1 MVQGKIIFL
10 NGVSSAGKT
19 TLSKTLQQKLDTP
32 YYWLSEDVFRE
43 MTPEKFDNEDTEE
56 NGWIWI
62 NSIYGMYHTAK
73 MYSDIGMNT
82 IIDTVLDG
90 PTFLDKAVEILHDYP
105 ILFVHVTCPLEE
117 LLRREKERGD
127 RDIGLAEELL
137 PRLYPLDGTYDIVV
151 DTHNDTYEECANRI
165 IKLLDCSGSFLAF
178 KMLKGHVS

>member
-1 MVQGKIIFL
+1 MAQGKIILL

-19 TLSKTLQQKLDTP
+19 TLSKALQEKLETP

-43 MTPEKFDNEDTEE
+43 MTPAKFDNEDTEE
-56 NGWIWI
+56 NEWIWI
-62 NSIYGMYHTAK
+62 NAIYGMYRTAR

-90 PTFLDKAVEILHDYP
+90 PTFLDEAVELLHNYP

-117 LLRREKERGD
+117 LQKREEERGD
-127 RDIGLAEELL
+127 REIGLAEELL

-151 DTHNDTYEECANRI
+151 DTYKYTVEECADRI
-165 IKLLDCSGSFLAF
+165 MGLLGCLEDFSAF
-178 KMLKGHVS
+178 KRLKERMK